1 MSIELTPKGHD
12 IWRAGYEQGWRDRA
26 LAQPLAEKV
35 RLYLD
40 FDGVIN
46 APEAHRVWPNSLM
59 GYGFEFADSL
69 LTGAKNVK
77 LEHTWAHDLVT
88 QLAAL
93 DVEVV
98 WLTTWT
104 SRASSS
110 LGQKLG
116 LGAGAR
122 YLVPLNGAP
131 VTHPSVDWKME
142 ALLADQEANPSFFV
156 WAEDDLTESHTR
168 RTKSHFGDRSFLVSP
183 NPSTGLEPHML
194 DAIRD
199 FITAVQ
205 EN

>member
-1 MSIELTPKGHD
+1 MSIEMTGKGHAV
-12 IWRAGYEQGWRDRA
+12 WRAGYEQGWRDRA
-26 LAQPLAEKV
+26 LAQPLADKV

-46 APEAHRVWPNSLM
+46 APEAHRVWPGTLM

-77 LEHTWAHDLVT
+77 LEHTWAHDLVA

-142 ALLADQEANPSFFV
+142 ALFADQEASPSFFI
-156 WAEDDLTESHTR
+156 WAEDDITESHMR
-168 RTKSHFGDRSFLVSP
+168 RTKAQFGDRSFLVSP
-183 NPSTGLEPHML
+183 NPSTGLEPHMVA
-194 DAIRD
+194 AIRG
-199 FITAVQ
+199 FITTVQ